1 MLFLISVSMQYT
13 ESTRD
18 LYFAHLLGKI
28 TAARKN
34 EQGKKLIKHLGPI
47 SWSVVPVV
55 VVVGPADFL
64 KLLLIALIL
73 YYYNMT

>member
-47 SWSVVPVV
+47 SWSVVV